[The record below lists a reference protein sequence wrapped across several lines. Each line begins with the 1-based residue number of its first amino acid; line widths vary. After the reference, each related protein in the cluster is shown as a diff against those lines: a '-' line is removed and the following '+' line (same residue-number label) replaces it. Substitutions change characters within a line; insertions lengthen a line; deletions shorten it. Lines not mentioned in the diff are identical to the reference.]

1 MPKFGKDADLV
12 LNGICKILMCF
23 DDESWLAQTTAECL
37 DALDQMVESTYLQTK
52 LVEQKIRYF
61 VKLCW
66 LLFEHGS
73 PAMQGFAYSLF
84 VVRAGKLMDRFTDY
98 VIVPLSRDDQLLA
111 SEDEKIEA
119 ILGQMSTYA
128 DSVSMAIKMIH
139 LWDNRQENQLK
150 VFLVNIIKKA
160 VQLTSA
166 E

>member
-1 MPKFGKDADLV
+1 
-12 LNGICKILMCF
+12 
-23 DDESWLAQTTAECL
+23 
-37 DALDQMVESTYLQTK
+37 
-52 LVEQKIRYF
+52 
-61 VKLCW
+61 
-66 LLFEHGS
+66 
-73 PAMQGFAYSLF
+73 
-84 VVRAGKLMDRFTDY
+84 MDRFTDY

-128 DSVSMAIKMIH
+128 DTVSMAIKMIH
-139 LWDNRQENQLK
+139 LWDNRQVNQLK